1 MSQGR
6 LWLALALLGWPLL
19 GLAAAERQLTLGS
32 QVFHFSVADDPETRR
47 KGLMGRELAPQSG
60 MLFDFPLGT
69 RPAIWMHNMQI
80 SLDLLFVDAEGRI
93 QHLFAEVPPCRQTPC
108 NIYQAS
114 EPLRYVLEVPAG
126 TAQALGLKQG
136 DQLDMSS
143 LPPSPPEN

>member
-1 MSQGR
+1 LKQWR
-6 LWLALALLGWPLL
+6 LGLIAALLVWPPL
-19 GLAAAERQLTLGS
+19 GLAAAEQQLTLGS
-32 QVFHFSVADDPETRR
+32 QVFQFSVADDPETRR
-47 KGLMGRELAPQSG
+47 QGLMGRELAPQTG
-60 MLFDFPLGT
+60 MLFDFPQGT

-136 DQLDMSS
+136 DQLDMSR
-143 LPPSPPEN
+143 LPSSPPAN